1 MLLQGLPS
9 RQESLR
15 VGSSELSQLSS
26 SHRQQETPITPPPP
40 PPANQIPGITGAPNQ
55 CYLQQV
61 ILLLL
66 TEPHYVALAGLD
78 SPASAT

>member
-26 SHRQQETPITPPPP
+26 SHRQQETPITP